1 MLLRVAQLMSEPES
15 EFEFVG
21 GIGQT
26 RLEDLEPGITNL
38 GVMGKEVWN
47 REVQKSAAM
56 LGVGKPFWSPSRKT
70 YGV

>member
-1 MLLRVAQLMSEPES
+1 MLLRFAQRMSELDS

-21 GIGQT
+21 GISHTGQD
-26 RLEDLEPGITNL
+26 EIEPGITNL
-38 GVMGKEVWN
+38 GVLGKEVWN

-70 YGV
+70 Y